1 MKSLFNMDDWILDNK
16 IPVKNT
22 LADISISLIYPDYQQ
37 FLQLKPKERVRKIDE
52 YLKAN
57 LDKLIS
63 FKLFDNYT
71 TKGTKR
77 RPTSVKTKVM
87 LPVLR
92 KLSELDFI
100 NVRIDVI
107 DGATLVEK
115 NIAPVA
121 GFFCVRM
128 TVAIEIENLKTK
140 KQSIEQR
147 FVMIKAESFEDAYAK
162 IEKNKDDYATP
173 YLNPDGRLVRWRI
186 ESFDDCF
193 DIGTIEPADF
203 NNPKGI
209 EVYSKLKT
217 RKRKSFWDG
226 KC

>member
-1 MKSLFNMDDWILDNK
+1 MDDWILDNK

-71 TKGTKR
+71 TIGTKR

-87 LPVLR
+87 LHVLS

-100 NVRIDVI
+100 NVRIDAI
-107 DGATLVEK
+107 DGATPVEK

-128 TVAIEIENLKTK
+128 TIAIEIENLKTK
-140 KQSIEQR
+140 KQDIEQR
-147 FVMIKAESFEDAYAK
+147 FVMLKAESFEDAYAK
-162 IEKNKDDYATP
+162 IERNKDDYATP
-173 YLNPDGRLVRWRI
+173 YLNPDGRLVRWRV

-193 DIGTIEPADF
+193 DIGTIELADF
-203 NNPKGI
+203 NNPEGI

-217 RKRKSFWDG
+217 RKRKSYWDG
-226 KC
+226 K

>member
-71 TKGTKR
+71 TIGTKR

-87 LPVLR
+87 LHVLS

-100 NVRIDVI
+100 NVRIDAI
-107 DGATLVEK
+107 DGATPVEK

-128 TVAIEIENLKTK
+128 TIAIEIENLKTK
-140 KQSIEQR
+140 KQDIEQR
-147 FVMIKAESFEDAYAK
+147 FVMLKAESFEDAYAK
-162 IEKNKDDYATP
+162 IERNKDDYATP
-173 YLNPDGRLVRWRI
+173 YLNPDGRLVRWRV

-193 DIGTIEPADF
+193 DIGTIELADF
-203 NNPKGI
+203 NNPEGI

-217 RKRKSFWDG
+217 RKRKSYWDG
-226 KC
+226 K